1 MRVSLIAGVLA
12 SAVVVTA
19 RTDHNYHQYAFYTQ
33 GDDETTQWGLNLDHD
48 DGHAWNAPLPPPPGA
63 PPKEP
68 GDRFPHFPGKPKDSN
83 ETVYTV
89 LSEKPLYDFTII
101 HSTID
106 PSLMSKLLVSHVSSR
121 RSTSVRI
128 LSLSSMIR
136 QKG

>member
-48 DGHAWNAPLPPPPGA
+48 DGHAWNTPPPPPPSA

-106 PSLMSKLLVSHVSSR
+106 PSLMS
-121 RSTSVRI
+121 
-128 LSLSSMIR
+128 
-136 QKG
+136 